1 LCCGA
6 ITVMKSTQYDL
17 IIVGGGMAGA
27 SLACALAD
35 TSLQIAIIEAVPWKS
50 DQQPSY
56 DVRTISLSH
65 GSRLI
70 YESMDIWQQIDQ
82 RAICPIHTIHISD
95 RGYPGLTHLD
105 RKDAGVEALGYVV
118 ENRALGAALMNRLE
132 KLEHVDIIS
141 PAIISDVKIN
151 SELATLIG
159 AAEKKEFT
167 IQGKLVVIA
176 DGGRSGLRDKLNFQ
190 TTVDDYQQTAIVC
203 NITPGKPHQYCA
215 YERFT
220 PAGPLAI
227 LPMHENRCWCVWA
240 VAAED
245 VEEMLSLSEKQF
257 LARLQQQFGDRLGR
271 FSRAGKRYA
280 YPLARKRVDTTIRSR
295 AVLIGNAA
303 HTIHPVAAQ
312 GFNLALR
319 DVAWLAEVLAQAQA
333 RQQDVGVLEVLQS
346 YEDLRARDT
355 KRVTAFT
362 HAMIKIFTSQ
372 LLPVIGSRSLGLL
385 LTDLIPELKHAL
397 LKRTMGL
404 SGPQSRLTR
413 GLALKKSSTSTVK
426 TW

>member
-1 LCCGA
+1 MA
-6 ITVMKSTQYDL
+6 MTSTQYDL

-35 TSLQIAIIEAVPWKS
+35 TELRIAIIEAVPWRS

-70 YESMDIWQQIDQ
+70 YESMNIWQQIDQ
-82 RAICPIHTIHISD
+82 RAICPIHSIHISD
-95 RGYPGLTHLD
+95 RGHPGLTHLD
-105 RKDAGVEALGYVV
+105 RKDAGVEALGYVI

-132 KLEHVDIIS
+132 KIEHVDIFS
-141 PAIISDVKIN
+141 PATVSDVEIDTD
-151 SELATLIG
+151 LATLSC
-159 AAEKKEFT
+159 AAGEKEFT

-176 DGGRSGLRDKLNFQ
+176 DGGRSSLRDKLNFK
-190 TTVDDYQQTAIVC
+190 TVVDDYQQTAIVC
-203 NITPGKPHQYCA
+203 NVTPGKPHQHCA

-227 LPMHENRCWCVWA
+227 LPMNENRCWCVWA
-240 VAAED
+240 IDDED
-245 VEEMLSLSEKQF
+245 VDEILSLSEKQF
-257 LARLQQQFGDRLGR
+257 LERLQQQFGDRLGR

-295 AVLIGNAA
+295 AVLVGNAA

-312 GFNLALR
+312 GFNLGLR

-333 RQQDVGVLEVLQS
+333 RQQDVGTFEVLQG
-346 YEDLRARDT
+346 YEDIRATDT

-362 HAMIKIFTSQ
+362 HGMIKIFTSQ
-372 LLPVIGSRSLGLL
+372 LLPVIGGRSLGLL
-385 LTDLIPELKHAL
+385 VTDLVPELKHAL
-397 LKRTMGL
+397 LRRTMGL
-404 SGPQSRLTR
+404 TGRQSRLTR
-413 GLALKKSSTSTVK
+413 GLALKKSSESTGK
-426 TW
+426 EW